1 MALYY
6 SESPVKKTDNPLG
19 MLKVFDLLGAKRLE
33 ESGGRSGKTPK
44 ESPEEAAPT
53 VLLQPPF
60 HQGQWK
66 VTPAKR
72 AETVTGAQSMLCTDK
87 EGEKKKQ
94 RRREPGASV
103 LTSSLVSHL
112 SWQDLSRETVRAAC
126 PSTEDL
132 GLQSR
137 VRTSYR

>member
-87 EGEKKKQ
+87 EGEKKKTKAK
-94 RRREPGASV
+94 GARGFCPHLLIGV
-103 LTSSLVSHL
+103 TSQLAGPVKGNCPCSL
-112 SWQDLSRETVRAAC
+112 
-126 PSTEDL
+126 P
-132 GLQSR
+132 
-137 VRTSYR
+137 